1 MDDNKPNKRRHPRLV
16 VEGVHGKMVFASQV
30 EILNLSLGG
39 VALTADRRLNI
50 GGEYTLKLA
59 LAGETLDIKG
69 IVVWSALSGLR
80 KSGEGE
86 GVPEYS
92 AGLRFNDI
100 FTERLLRLLTFI
112 DRHKVFDE
120 HRVGGLR
127 FRIDAPGKAL
137 LDSPGEYRVRLISR
151 SGMLIETQQP
161 LTLDQVYPMEVSPLD
176 AESIHFEG
184 RVASALEV
192 DDEAPSHYE
201 FGIEFVALAAEE
213 DLKLQ
218 AFIEALAKQ

>member
-86 GVPEYS
+86 GVP
-92 AGLRFNDI
+92 
-100 FTERLLRLLTFI
+100 
-112 DRHKVFDE
+112 
-120 HRVGGLR
+120 
-127 FRIDAPGKAL
+127 
-137 LDSPGEYRVRLISR
+137 
-151 SGMLIETQQP
+151 
-161 LTLDQVYPMEVSPLD
+161 
-176 AESIHFEG
+176 
-184 RVASALEV
+184 
-192 DDEAPSHYE
+192 
-201 FGIEFVALAAEE
+201 
-213 DLKLQ
+213 
-218 AFIEALAKQ
+218 